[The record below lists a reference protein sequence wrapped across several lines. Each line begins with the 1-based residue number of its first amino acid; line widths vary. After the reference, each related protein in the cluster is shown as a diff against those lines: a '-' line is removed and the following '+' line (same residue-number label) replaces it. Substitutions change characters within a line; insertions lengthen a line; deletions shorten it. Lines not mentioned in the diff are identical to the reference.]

1 MGSTALDSLPD
12 SLATLS
18 TARFDKLLAADSIKY
33 AESTPENV
41 PLSEHLSIEFRII
54 SSLSRKPL
62 LPSSSASHT
71 APHPAPP
78 IQDQN
83 KKAPFNPFLDPRE
96 EEIVLREVGAR
107 HRLLMNKYCTT
118 RPMLLLTTKDFRSQS
133 EDLHREDFEACWATL
148 KVLDGERPY
157 MAIYNCGPESG
168 NSQRHKHMQCFPRFE
183 SAKLHPEC
191 KEARRSI
198 EQGVYAISGLPYQ
211 HFISYLEPSTSA
223 YDLYKRY
230 LTLLS
235 YAKEAVKDQPGEPSH
250 NVVLVQDWIMVTPRS
265 HAFREGIGSNATGTV
280 GMIWLARPEER
291 EEWER
296 LGIEDTLEFLG
307 VPWSGEAKALSV
319 V

>member
-1 MGSTALDSLPD
+1 MSRPSLGVVWRSRRQIHPPLAYYLRTQVDKIRHHAVPNFRLSSVTAGPSFELLSNPSIRLAMGSTALDSLPD

-191 KEARRSI
+191 KEARRS
-198 EQGVYAISGLPYQ
+198 EPISL
-211 HFISYLEPSTSA
+211 
-223 YDLYKRY
+223 
-230 LTLLS
+230 
-235 YAKEAVKDQPGEPSH
+235 
-250 NVVLVQDWIMVTPRS
+250 
-265 HAFREGIGSNATGTV
+265 AFAQRGY
-280 GMIWLARPEER
+280 
-291 EEWER
+291 
-296 LGIEDTLEFLG
+296 
-307 VPWSGEAKALSV
+307 
-319 V
+319 